1 MAILDRVDVIVVGAG
16 NAAMCA
22 ALAARE
28 KGAGV
33 LVLESASE
41 AERGGNTRYAAGQMR
56 VGFGQARNLAQ
67 VVEGLDREALA
78 RSSAG
83 FSITTTRVAADLR
96 PERCSAASRGR
107 APRNMRSNKNSDEEK
122 P

>member
-56 VGFGQARNLAQ
+56 VGFGAATNLMQ
-67 VVEGLDREALA
+67 VVEGLDRRASRL
-78 RSSAG
+78 
-83 FSITTTRVAADLR
+83 L
-96 PERCSAASRGR
+96 SAA
-107 APRNMRSNKNSDEEK
+107 
-122 P
+122 